1 MRVTISW
8 PRKSDPRSNVLDCFK
23 QVITAVSQEWA
34 KNILWNQ
41 KVMNVHTYVK
51 CLWMYSPFCWFLG
64 PYSHHHLT
72 KIIVFVA
79 SVDLECSQGKL
90 SGEDVLEFSGSW
102 LFLSLANEFVT
113 NIKWGEQLRTVVNI
127 YCKTSSPPNFLSYFQ
142 STDVAKTTY
151 KWFTFQCTGLFKT
164 SGYRSQPRMSQKHSV
179 EPKGHKGALI
189 RWLLVNVLAFLR
201 ISLTLQSP
209 PPDENHYHL

>member
-1 MRVTISW
+1 MYWTVLNKWSQRLAKNELKTFCGTKRSWMCTHTWSACECIHLFVHFWDLTVTTTW
-8 PRKSDPRSNVLDCFK
+8 RKSLLF
-23 QVITAVSQEWA
+23 I
-34 KNILWNQ
+34 
-41 KVMNVHTYVK
+41 
-51 CLWMYSPFCWFLG
+51 
-64 PYSHHHLT
+64 
-72 KIIVFVA
+72 A

-102 LFLSLANEFVT
+102 LFLSLANDFVT

-164 SGYRSQPRMSQKHSV
+164 SGYRSQLRMSQKHSV